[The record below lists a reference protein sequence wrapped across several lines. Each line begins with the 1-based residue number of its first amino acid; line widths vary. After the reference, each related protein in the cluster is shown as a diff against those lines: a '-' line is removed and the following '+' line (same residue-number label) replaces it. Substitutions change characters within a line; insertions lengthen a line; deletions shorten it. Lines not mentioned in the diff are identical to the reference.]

1 MVVRLL
7 RGAVAGGLAAG
18 LLCNGLAW
26 RDLSAVLRWRG
37 FRGAGWGRGGA
48 CTPWRD
54 LRAALGWRRGEVFAG
69 RVGVEV
75 GLARRVGTVS
85 EQCHSES
92 CAP

>member
-1 MVVRLL
+1 MGLL
-7 RGAVAGGLAAG
+7 RGAVVGGVAAG
-18 LLCNGLAW
+18 LVRNGLAW
-26 RDLSAVLRWRG
+26 RDLHAVLRWRG
-37 FRGAGWGRGGA
+37 FRAAGWGRGEA

-75 GLARRVGTVS
+75 GLACRVGTAS
-85 EQCHSES
+85 EQCHGES